1 MTTTTHDT
9 TDNYRT
15 LSVLSPNIN
24 GMSEDKKRHKLFKT
38 LINKNIDISLI
49 QETHS
54 PRNLICKWQKE
65 WLGKSFWNS
74 AAIAKSWGI
83 ALLIK
88 KDLNVNFLQY
98 AKIKKVEYCPYIF
111 Q

>member
-74 AAIAKSWGI
+74 AAIAKS
-83 ALLIK
+83 
-88 KDLNVNFLQY
+88 
-98 AKIKKVEYCPYIF
+98 
-111 Q
+111 